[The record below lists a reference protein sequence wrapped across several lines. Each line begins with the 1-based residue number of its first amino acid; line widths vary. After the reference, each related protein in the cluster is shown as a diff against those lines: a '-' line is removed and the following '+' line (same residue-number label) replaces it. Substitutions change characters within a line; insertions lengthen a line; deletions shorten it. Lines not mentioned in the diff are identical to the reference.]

1 MERGVAWTDQESH
14 MADPSYIVHSAQAA
28 ESVTTFEWRKLHLHV
43 VTRDPMSPDQVRSI
57 DRVLR
62 KVSSVGE
69 FADAL
74 GIVLGRR
81 VRIKTERPSPDIR
94 LEVGL

>member
-1 MERGVAWTDQESH
+1 
-14 MADPSYIVHSAQAA
+14 
-28 ESVTTFEWRKLHLHV
+28 
-43 VTRDPMSPDQVRSI
+43 MSPDQVRTI